1 MYALAYI
8 FCYNYNVMYMD
19 KYVEDFINYL
29 EYERNYSNNTVIAYK
44 NNIAKFIDYINMDI
58 KNVDYDT
65 VRKYISYLYEQK
77 YQAKSISRMISSL
90 RSFFK
95 YLKINHIINNN
106 PMTLISNPK
115 VEKKLPKYLTINEV
129 ESILN
134 APNMN
139 DKVGIRDA
147 FILELL
153 YVSGIRVSEL
163 VNIKVN
169 DIELSENRIKI
180 LGKGSK
186 ERYVLYGSRCKE
198 LLNKYMSVRNK
209 FLKVPNDYLI
219 LSKTGRKI
227 NTREV
232 RNIINRIKIKAGVS
246 ISISPH
252 TFRHTFATHM
262 LNEGADIRAVQ
273 ELLGHENLSTTT
285 IYTHLTNEK
294 LRRTYLNTHPR
305 A

>member
-1 MYALAYI
+1 MNKQI
-8 FCYNYNVMYMD
+8 D
-19 KYVEDFINYL
+19 DFIDYL
-29 EYERNYSNNTVIAYK
+29 EYERNYSNNTIIAYK
-44 NNIAKFIDYINMDI
+44 NNILQLIDYLECNKINDL
-58 KNVDYDT
+58 KKVDYDT
-65 VRKYISYLYEQK
+65 IRNYLSYLHNKKYE
-77 YQAKSISRMISSL
+77 AKSISRMISSM

-95 YLKINHIINNN
+95 YLKANNIISNN
-106 PMTLISNPK
+106 PMLLISNPK
-115 VEKKLPKYLTINEV
+115 VEKKLPKYLTINEI
-129 ESILN
+129 EKILSI
-134 APNMN
+134 PDMS
-139 DKVGIRDA
+139 DSVGIRDA

-163 VNIKVN
+163 VNIK
-169 DIELSENRIKI
+169 LSDVTPTQKKIKI

-186 ERYVLYGSRCKE
+186 ERYVLYGSRCKD
-198 LLNKYMSVRNK
+198 LLNKYMGIREN
-209 FLKVPNDYLI
+209 FLKYPNEYLI
-219 LSKTGRKI
+219 LSKTGRKL

-232 RNIINRIKIKAGVS
+232 RNIINRIKTKAGID

-262 LNEGADIRAVQ
+262 LNEGADLRAVQ

-294 LRRTYLNTHPR
+294 LRRTYLDTHPR

>member
-1 MYALAYI
+1 M
-8 FCYNYNVMYMD
+8 NKYMD
-19 KYVEDFINYL
+19 DFINYL
-29 EYERNYSNNTVIAYK
+29 EYERNYSNNTIIAYK
-44 NNIAKFIDYINMDI
+44 NNILQLIDYLDNNKINDI
-58 KNVDYDT
+58 RRVDYDII
-65 VRKYISYLYEQK
+65 RNYLSYLHTKKYE
-77 YQAKSISRMISSL
+77 AKSISRMISSM

-95 YLKINHIINNN
+95 FLKSNKVITNN
-106 PMTLISNPK
+106 PMLLISNPK

-129 ESILN
+129 EKMLN
-134 APNMN
+134 APDMS
-139 DKVGIRDA
+139 DKLGIRDS

-163 VNIKVN
+163 VNIK
-169 DIELSENRIKI
+169 LSDVETSEKKIKI

-186 ERYVLYGSRCKE
+186 ERYVLYGSRCKD
-198 LLNKYMSVRNK
+198 LLNKYMSVRNI
-209 FLKVPNDYLI
+209 FLKYPNEYLI
-219 LSKTGRKI
+219 LSKTGRKL

-232 RNIINRIKIKAGVS
+232 RNIINRIKTKAGVD

-262 LNEGADIRAVQ
+262 LNEGADLRAVQ

>member
-1 MYALAYI
+1 M
-8 FCYNYNVMYMD
+8 NKYMD
-19 KYVEDFINYL
+19 DFINYL
-29 EYERNYSNNTVIAYK
+29 EYERNYSNNTIIAYK
-44 NNIAKFIDYINMDI
+44 NNILQLINYLDSININDI
-58 KNVDYDT
+58 KIV
-65 VRKYISYLYEQK
+65 KYETIRGYLSYLHENK
-77 YQAKSISRMISSL
+77 YKSKSISRMISSM

-95 YLKINHIINNN
+95 YLKVEKVITNN

-115 VEKKLPKYLTINEV
+115 LEKKLPKYLTINEV
-129 ESILN
+129 EKILN
-134 APNMN
+134 VPDMN
-139 DKVGIRDA
+139 DKIGIRDA

-163 VNIKVN
+163 VNIKLN
-169 DIELSENRIKI
+169 DIEESQRRIKI
-180 LGKGSK
+180 LGKGNK
-186 ERYVLYGSRCKE
+186 ERYVLYGSRCSE
-198 LLNKYMSVRNK
+198 LLKKYISVRSK
-209 FLKVPNDYLI
+209 FLKYPNDYLI

-227 NTREV
+227 NTREI
-232 RNIINRIKIKAGVS
+232 RNIINRIKTKAGIS

-262 LNEGADIRAVQ
+262 LNEGADLRAVQ

>member
-1 MYALAYI
+1 MNKEL
-8 FCYNYNVMYMD
+8 D
-19 KYVEDFINYL
+19 DFINYL
-29 EYERNYSNNTVIAYK
+29 EYERNYSNNTIIAYK
-44 NNIAKFIDYINMDI
+44 NNILQLINYLESININDI
-58 KNVDYDT
+58 RCV
-65 VRKYISYLYEQK
+65 KYETIRGYLSYLHENK
-77 YQAKSISRMISSL
+77 YKSKSISRMISSM

-95 YLKINHIINNN
+95 YLKVENIITNN

-115 VEKKLPKYLTINEV
+115 LEKKLPKYLTINEI
-129 ESILN
+129 EKILSV
-134 APNMN
+134 PDMN
-139 DKVGIRDA
+139 DKIGVRDA

-153 YVSGIRVSEL
+153 YVTGIRVSEL
-163 VNIKVN
+163 VNIKLN
-169 DIELSENRIKI
+169 DIESSENRIKI
-180 LGKGSK
+180 FGKGNK
-186 ERYVLYGSRCKE
+186 ERYVLYGSRCSN
-198 LLNKYMSVRNK
+198 LLKKYLSVRNS
-209 FLKVPNDYLI
+209 FLKFPSEYLL

-227 NTREV
+227 NTREI
-232 RNIINRIKIKAGVS
+232 RNIINRIKTKAGIS

-262 LNEGADIRAVQ
+262 LNEGADLRAVQ

>member
-1 MYALAYI
+1 MTKQL
-8 FCYNYNVMYMD
+8 
-19 KYVEDFINYL
+19 EDFINYL
-29 EYERNYSNNTVIAYK
+29 EYERNYSNNTIIAYK
-44 NNIAKFIDYINMDI
+44 NNVLQLVDYLNTNKINDL
-58 KNVDYDT
+58 KKVDYDT
-65 VRKYISYLYEQK
+65 IRNYLSYLHGKKYE
-77 YQAKSISRMISSL
+77 AKSISRMISSL

-95 YLKINHIINNN
+95 YLKANNIISNN
-106 PMTLISNPK
+106 PMLLISNPK
-115 VEKKLPKYLTINEV
+115 VEKKLHKYLTINEV
-129 ESILN
+129 EKILN
-134 APNMN
+134 TPDMS
-139 DKVGIRDA
+139 DSVGIRDA

-163 VNIKVN
+163 VNIK
-169 DIELSENRIKI
+169 LSDVTPTQKKIKI

-186 ERYVLYGSRCKE
+186 ERYVLYGSRCEE
-198 LLNKYMSVRNK
+198 LLNKYMCVRNR
-209 FLKVPNDYLI
+209 FLKYPNECLI
-219 LSKTGRKI
+219 LSKTGRKL

-232 RNIINRIKIKAGVS
+232 RNIINRIKTKAGVD

-262 LNEGADIRAVQ
+262 LNEGADLRAVQ

-294 LRRTYLNTHPR
+294 LRRTYLDTHPR

>member
-1 MYALAYI
+1 MNKEL
-8 FCYNYNVMYMD
+8 D
-19 KYVEDFINYL
+19 DFINYL
-29 EYERNYSNNTVIAYK
+29 EYERNYSDNTIIAYK
-44 NNIAKFIDYINMDI
+44 NNILQLINYLESININDI
-58 KNVDYDT
+58 KSV
-65 VRKYISYLYEQK
+65 KYETIRGYLSYLHENK
-77 YQAKSISRMISSL
+77 YKSKSISRMISSM

-95 YLKINHIINNN
+95 YLKVENIITNN

-115 VEKKLPKYLTINEV
+115 LEKKLPKYLTINEV
-129 ESILN
+129 EKILN
-134 APNMN
+134 VPDMN
-139 DKVGIRDA
+139 DKIGIRDA

-163 VNIKVN
+163 VNIKLN
-169 DIELSENRIKI
+169 DIEESQRRIKI
-180 LGKGSK
+180 LGKGNK
-186 ERYVLYGSRCKE
+186 ERYVLYGSRCSE
-198 LLNKYMSVRNK
+198 LLKKYISVRSD
-209 FLKVPNDYLI
+209 FLKYPNDYLI

-227 NTREV
+227 NTREI
-232 RNIINRIKIKAGVS
+232 RNIINRIKTKAGIS

-262 LNEGADIRAVQ
+262 LNEGADLRAVQ

>member
-1 MYALAYI
+1 MNKEL
-8 FCYNYNVMYMD
+8 D
-19 KYVEDFINYL
+19 DFINYL
-29 EYERNYSNNTVIAYK
+29 EYERNYSNNTIIAYK
-44 NNIAKFIDYINMDI
+44 NNILQLINYLESININDI
-58 KNVDYDT
+58 KSV
-65 VRKYISYLYEQK
+65 KYETIRGYLSYLHENK
-77 YQAKSISRMISSL
+77 YKSKSISRMISSM

-95 YLKINHIINNN
+95 YLKVENVISNN

-115 VEKKLPKYLTINEV
+115 LEKKLPKYLTINEV
-129 ESILN
+129 EKILN
-134 APNMN
+134 VPDMN
-139 DKVGIRDA
+139 DKIGIRDA

-163 VNIKVN
+163 VNIKLN
-169 DIELSENRIKI
+169 DIEESQRRIKI
-180 LGKGSK
+180 LGKGNK
-186 ERYVLYGSRCKE
+186 ERYVLYGSRCSE
-198 LLNKYMSVRNK
+198 LLKKYISVRSN
-209 FLKVPNDYLI
+209 FLKYPNDYLI

-227 NTREV
+227 NTREI
-232 RNIINRIKIKAGVS
+232 RNIINRIKTKAGIS

>member
-1 MYALAYI
+1 MNKEL
-8 FCYNYNVMYMD
+8 D
-19 KYVEDFINYL
+19 DFINYL
-29 EYERNYSNNTVIAYK
+29 EYERNYSNNTIIAYK
-44 NNIAKFIDYINMDI
+44 NNILQLINYLESININDI
-58 KNVDYDT
+58 RCV
-65 VRKYISYLYEQK
+65 KYETIRGYLSYLHENK
-77 YQAKSISRMISSL
+77 YKSKSISRMISSM

-95 YLKINHIINNN
+95 YLKGENTITNN

-115 VEKKLPKYLTINEV
+115 LEKKLPKYLTINEV
-129 ESILN
+129 EKILN
-134 APNMN
+134 VPDMN
-139 DKVGIRDA
+139 DKIGIRDA

-163 VNIKVN
+163 VNIKLN
-169 DIELSENRIKI
+169 DIEESQRRIKI
-180 LGKGSK
+180 LGKGNK
-186 ERYVLYGSRCKE
+186 ERYVLYGSRCSE
-198 LLNKYMSVRNK
+198 LLKKYISVRSN
-209 FLKVPNDYLI
+209 FLKYPNDYLI

-227 NTREV
+227 NTREI
-232 RNIINRIKIKAGVS
+232 RNIINRIKVKAGVS

>member
-1 MYALAYI
+1 MNKQL
-8 FCYNYNVMYMD
+8 D
-19 KYVEDFINYL
+19 DFINYL
-29 EYERNYSNNTVIAYK
+29 EYERNYSNNTIIAYK
-44 NNIAKFIDYINMDI
+44 NNILQLIDYLDNNKIKDI
-58 KNVDYDT
+58 RKVDYDT
-65 VRKYISYLYEQK
+65 IRTYLSYIHSKYE
-77 YQAKSISRMISSL
+77 AKSISRMISSM

-95 YLKINHIINNN
+95 YLKSNKVITNN
-106 PMTLISNPK
+106 PMLLISNPK

-129 ESILN
+129 EKMLN
-134 APNMN
+134 APDMS
-139 DKVGIRDA
+139 DTLGIRDA

-163 VNIKVN
+163 VNIK
-169 DIELSENRIKI
+169 LSDVETSEKKIKI

-186 ERYVLYGSRCKE
+186 ERYVLYGSRCKD
-198 LLNKYMSVRNK
+198 LLNKYMSVRNI
-209 FLKVPNDYLI
+209 FLKYPNEYLI
-219 LSKTGRKI
+219 LSKTGRKL

-232 RNIINRIKIKAGVS
+232 RNIINRIKTKAGVD

-262 LNEGADIRAVQ
+262 LNEGADLRAVQ

>member
-1 MYALAYI
+1 MNKEL
-8 FCYNYNVMYMD
+8 D
-19 KYVEDFINYL
+19 DFINYL
-29 EYERNYSNNTVIAYK
+29 EYERNYSNNTIIAYK
-44 NNIAKFIDYINMDI
+44 NNILQLINYLDSININDI
-58 KNVDYDT
+58 KSV
-65 VRKYISYLYEQK
+65 KYETIRGYLSYLHENK
-77 YQAKSISRMISSL
+77 YKSKSISRMISSM

-95 YLKINHIINNN
+95 YLKGENIITNN

-115 VEKKLPKYLTINEV
+115 LEKKLPKYLTINEV
-129 ESILN
+129 ESILS
-134 APNMN
+134 APDMN
-139 DKVGIRDA
+139 DAVGVRDA

-163 VNIKVN
+163 VNIKLN
-169 DIELSENRIKI
+169 DIEESQRRIKI
-180 LGKGSK
+180 LGKGNK
-186 ERYVLYGSRCKE
+186 ERYVLYGSRCSE
-198 LLNKYMSVRNK
+198 LLKKYISVRSN
-209 FLKVPNDYLI
+209 FLKYPNDYLI

-227 NTREV
+227 NTREI
-232 RNIINRIKIKAGVS
+232 RNIINRIKTKAGIS

-262 LNEGADIRAVQ
+262 LNEGADLRAVQ

-294 LRRTYLNTHPR
+294 LRKTYLNTHPR

>member
-1 MYALAYI
+1 MNKEL
-8 FCYNYNVMYMD
+8 D
-19 KYVEDFINYL
+19 DFINYL
-29 EYERNYSNNTVIAYK
+29 EYERNYSNNTIIAYK
-44 NNIAKFIDYINMDI
+44 NNILQLINYLESININDI
-58 KNVDYDT
+58 KSV
-65 VRKYISYLYEQK
+65 KYETIRGYLSYLHENK
-77 YQAKSISRMISSL
+77 YKSKSISRMISSM

-95 YLKINHIINNN
+95 YLKVENVISNN

-115 VEKKLPKYLTINEV
+115 LEKKLPKYLTINEV
-129 ESILN
+129 EKILN
-134 APNMN
+134 VPDMN
-139 DKVGIRDA
+139 DKIGIRDA

-163 VNIKVN
+163 VNIKLN
-169 DIELSENRIKI
+169 DIEESQRRIKI
-180 LGKGSK
+180 LGKGNK
-186 ERYVLYGSRCKE
+186 ERYVLYGSRCSE
-198 LLNKYMSVRNK
+198 LLKKYISVRSD
-209 FLKVPNDYLI
+209 FLKYPNDYLI

-227 NTREV
+227 NTREI
-232 RNIINRIKIKAGVS
+232 RNIINRIKTKAGIS

>member
-1 MYALAYI
+1 MHKHTF
-8 FCYNYNVMYMD
+8 FCYNYIVMYMD
-19 KYVEDFINYL
+19 KYVDDFINYL
-29 EYERNYSNNTVIAYK
+29 EYERNYSNNTIIAYK
-44 NNIAKFIDYINMDI
+44 NNIEKFIDYIDIDI
-58 KNVDYDT
+58 KKVNYDT
-65 VRKYISYLYEQK
+65 IRSYISYLYEKK

-95 YLKINHIINNN
+95 YLKINHIINEN

-115 VEKKLPKYLTINEV
+115 LEKKLPKYLTINEV
-129 ESILN
+129 ESMLN
-134 APNMN
+134 APDMS
-139 DKVGIRDA
+139 DKIGIRDA

-153 YVSGIRVSEL
+153 YVSGMRVSEL
-163 VNIKVN
+163 VNIKIN
-169 DIELSENRIKI
+169 DIETSERRIKI

-186 ERYVLYGSRCKE
+186 ERYVLYGSRCQE
-198 LLNKYMSVRNK
+198 LLSKYIKVRNE
-209 FLKVPNDYLI
+209 FLKYPNDYLL
-219 LSKTGRKI
+219 LSLTGRKL
-227 NTREV
+227 NPREV
-232 RNIINRIKIKAGVS
+232 RNIINRIKIKAGVD

>member
-1 MYALAYI
+1 MNKEL
-8 FCYNYNVMYMD
+8 D
-19 KYVEDFINYL
+19 DFINYL
-29 EYERNYSNNTVIAYK
+29 EYERNYSDNTIIAYK
-44 NNIAKFIDYINMDI
+44 NNILQLINYLESININDI
-58 KNVDYDT
+58 KSV
-65 VRKYISYLYEQK
+65 KYETIRGYLSYLHENK
-77 YQAKSISRMISSL
+77 YKSKSISRMISSM

-95 YLKINHIINNN
+95 YLKVENIITNN

-115 VEKKLPKYLTINEV
+115 LEKKLPKYLTINEV
-129 ESILN
+129 EKILN
-134 APNMN
+134 VPDMN
-139 DKVGIRDA
+139 DKIGIRDA

-163 VNIKVN
+163 VNIKLN
-169 DIELSENRIKI
+169 DIEESQRRIKI
-180 LGKGSK
+180 LGKGNK
-186 ERYVLYGSRCKE
+186 ERYVLYGSRCSE
-198 LLNKYMSVRNK
+198 LLKKYISVRSN
-209 FLKVPNDYLI
+209 FLKYPNDYLI

-227 NTREV
+227 NTREI
-232 RNIINRIKIKAGVS
+232 RNIINRIKTKAGIS

-262 LNEGADIRAVQ
+262 LNEGADLRAVQ

>member
-1 MYALAYI
+1 M
-8 FCYNYNVMYMD
+8 N
-19 KYVEDFINYL
+19 KYVDDFINYL
-29 EYERNYSNNTVIAYK
+29 EYERNYSNNTIIAYK
-44 NNIAKFIDYINMDI
+44 NNILQLIDYLDNNKIKDI
-58 KNVDYDT
+58 RKVDYDT
-65 VRKYISYLYEQK
+65 IRTYLSYIHSKYE
-77 YQAKSISRMISSL
+77 AKSISRMISSM

-95 YLKINHIINNN
+95 YLKVNNVILNN
-106 PMTLISNPK
+106 PMLLISNPK

-129 ESILN
+129 EKMLN
-134 APNMN
+134 APDMS
-139 DKVGIRDA
+139 DKVGVRDA

-163 VNIKVN
+163 VNIKISDV
-169 DIELSENRIKI
+169 ETSEMKIKI

-186 ERYVLYGSRCKE
+186 ERYVLYGSRCKY
-198 LLNKYMSVRNK
+198 LLNKYMSVRNN
-209 FLKVPNDYLI
+209 FLKYPNEYLI
-219 LSKTGRKI
+219 LSKTGRKL

-232 RNIINRIKIKAGVS
+232 RNIINRIKTKAGVD

-262 LNEGADIRAVQ
+262 LNEGADLRAVQ

>member
-1 MYALAYI
+1 MNKEL
-8 FCYNYNVMYMD
+8 D
-19 KYVEDFINYL
+19 DFINYL
-29 EYERNYSNNTVIAYK
+29 EYERNYSNNTIIAYK
-44 NNIAKFIDYINMDI
+44 NNILQLINYLDSININDI
-58 KNVDYDT
+58 KSV
-65 VRKYISYLYEQK
+65 KYETIRGYLSYLHENK
-77 YQAKSISRMISSL
+77 YKSKSISRMISSM

-95 YLKINHIINNN
+95 YLKGKDIIINN

-115 VEKKLPKYLTINEV
+115 LEKKLPKYLTINEV
-129 ESILN
+129 EKILN
-134 APNMN
+134 VPDMN
-139 DKVGIRDA
+139 DKIGIRDA

-163 VNIKVN
+163 VNIKLN
-169 DIELSENRIKI
+169 DIEESQRRIKI
-180 LGKGSK
+180 LGKGNK
-186 ERYVLYGSRCKE
+186 ERYVLYGSRCSE
-198 LLNKYMSVRNK
+198 LLKKYISVRSD
-209 FLKVPNDYLI
+209 FLKYPNDYLI

-227 NTREV
+227 NTREI
-232 RNIINRIKIKAGVS
+232 RNIINRIKTKAGIS

-262 LNEGADIRAVQ
+262 LNEGADLRAVQ

>member
-1 MYALAYI
+1 MNKEL
-8 FCYNYNVMYMD
+8 D
-19 KYVEDFINYL
+19 DFINYL
-29 EYERNYSNNTVIAYK
+29 EYERNYSNNTIIAYK
-44 NNIAKFIDYINMDI
+44 NNILQLINYLDSININDI
-58 KNVDYDT
+58 KSV
-65 VRKYISYLYEQK
+65 KYETIRGYLSYLHENK
-77 YQAKSISRMISSL
+77 YKSKSISRMISSM

-95 YLKINHIINNN
+95 YLKVENVISNN

-115 VEKKLPKYLTINEV
+115 LEKKLPKYLTINEV
-129 ESILN
+129 EKILN
-134 APNMN
+134 VPDMN
-139 DKVGIRDA
+139 DKIGIRDA

-163 VNIKVN
+163 VNIKLN
-169 DIELSENRIKI
+169 DIEESQRRIKI
-180 LGKGSK
+180 LGKGNK
-186 ERYVLYGSRCKE
+186 ERYVLYGSRCSE
-198 LLNKYMSVRNK
+198 LLKKYISVRSN
-209 FLKVPNDYLI
+209 FLKYPNDYLI

-227 NTREV
+227 NTREI
-232 RNIINRIKIKAGVS
+232 RNIINRIKTKAGIS

-262 LNEGADIRAVQ
+262 LNEGADLRTVQ

>member
-1 MYALAYI
+1 MNKEL
-8 FCYNYNVMYMD
+8 D
-19 KYVEDFINYL
+19 DFINYL
-29 EYERNYSNNTVIAYK
+29 EYERNYSNNTIIAYK
-44 NNIAKFIDYINMDI
+44 NNILQLINYLDSININDI
-58 KNVDYDT
+58 KSV
-65 VRKYISYLYEQK
+65 KYETIRGYLSYLHENK
-77 YQAKSISRMISSL
+77 YKSKSISRMISSM

-95 YLKINHIINNN
+95 YLKVENIITNN

-115 VEKKLPKYLTINEV
+115 LEKKLPKYLTINEI
-129 ESILN
+129 ETILN
-134 APNMN
+134 VPDMN

-163 VNIKVN
+163 VNIKLN
-169 DIELSENRIKI
+169 DIEESQRRIKI
-180 LGKGSK
+180 LGKGNK
-186 ERYVLYGSRCKE
+186 ERYVLYGSRCSE
-198 LLNKYMSVRNK
+198 LLKKYISVRSD
-209 FLKVPNDYLI
+209 FLKYPNDYLI

-227 NTREV
+227 NTREI
-232 RNIINRIKIKAGVS
+232 RNIINRIKTKAGIS

-262 LNEGADIRAVQ
+262 LNEGADLRAVQ

>member
-1 MYALAYI
+1 MNKEL
-8 FCYNYNVMYMD
+8 D
-19 KYVEDFINYL
+19 DFINYL
-29 EYERNYSNNTVIAYK
+29 EYERNYSNNTIIAYK
-44 NNIAKFIDYINMDI
+44 NNILQLINYLDSINIKDI
-58 KNVDYDT
+58 KSV
-65 VRKYISYLYEQK
+65 KYETIRGYLSYLHENK
-77 YQAKSISRMISSL
+77 YKSKSISRMISSM

-95 YLKINHIINNN
+95 YLKVENVITNN

-115 VEKKLPKYLTINEV
+115 LEKKLPKYLTINEV
-129 ESILN
+129 EKILN
-134 APNMN
+134 VPDMN
-139 DKVGIRDA
+139 DKIGIRDA

-163 VNIKVN
+163 VNIKLN
-169 DIELSENRIKI
+169 DIEESQRRIKI
-180 LGKGSK
+180 LGKGNK
-186 ERYVLYGSRCKE
+186 ERYVLYGSRCSE
-198 LLNKYMSVRNK
+198 LLKKYISVRSD
-209 FLKVPNDYLI
+209 FLKYPNDYLI

-227 NTREV
+227 NTREI
-232 RNIINRIKIKAGVS
+232 RNIINRIKTKAGIS

>member
-1 MYALAYI
+1 MNKEL
-8 FCYNYNVMYMD
+8 D
-19 KYVEDFINYL
+19 DFINYL
-29 EYERNYSNNTVIAYK
+29 EYERNYSNNTIIAYK
-44 NNIAKFIDYINMDI
+44 NNILQLINYLDSININDI
-58 KNVDYDT
+58 KSV
-65 VRKYISYLYEQK
+65 KYETIRGYLSYLHEKK
-77 YQAKSISRMISSL
+77 YKSKSISRMISSM

-95 YLKINHIINNN
+95 YLKVENVITNN

-115 VEKKLPKYLTINEV
+115 LEKKLPKYLTINEV
-129 ESILN
+129 EKILN
-134 APNMN
+134 VPDMN
-139 DKVGIRDA
+139 DKIGIRDA

-163 VNIKVN
+163 VNIKLN
-169 DIELSENRIKI
+169 DIEESQRRIKI
-180 LGKGSK
+180 LGKGNK
-186 ERYVLYGSRCKE
+186 ERYVLYGSRCSE
-198 LLNKYMSVRNK
+198 LLKKYISVRSD
-209 FLKVPNDYLI
+209 FLKYPNDYLI

-227 NTREV
+227 NTREI
-232 RNIINRIKIKAGVS
+232 RNIINRIKTKAGIS

>member
-1 MYALAYI
+1 
-8 FCYNYNVMYMD
+8 
-19 KYVEDFINYL
+19 
-29 EYERNYSNNTVIAYK
+29 
-44 NNIAKFIDYINMDI
+44 
-58 KNVDYDT
+58 
-65 VRKYISYLYEQK
+65 
-77 YQAKSISRMISSL
+77 MISSL

-95 YLKINHIINNN
+95 YLKVNHIIKDN

-115 VEKKLPKYLTINEV
+115 LEKKLPKYLTINEV
-129 ESILN
+129 ESMLN
-134 APNMN
+134 APDMS
-139 DKVGIRDA
+139 DKIGIRDA

-163 VNIKVN
+163 VNIKIN
-169 DIELSENRIKI
+169 DIETSERRIKI

-186 ERYVLYGSRCKE
+186 ERYVLYGSRCQE
-198 LLNKYMSVRNK
+198 LLSKYIKVRNE
-209 FLKVPNDYLI
+209 FLKYPNDYLL
-219 LSKTGRKI
+219 LSLTGRKL
-227 NTREV
+227 NPREV
-232 RNIINRIKIKAGVS
+232 RNIINRIKIKAGVD